1 MSKMSITKFEEYA
14 KAQNKD
20 NESVI
25 AVPGMA
31 DVEVKVRHRLSLE
44 EMCAFVDGV
53 CDACVDGNGEYY
65 PELYQL
71 ALDESMVRY
80 YTDCKLPDDAA
91 RVYSLLLAANEL
103 LAEIRCN
110 IDAHQFL
117 SMRDAIRNKIENKV
131 RLAENSAALSVQKLM
146 LRMEEIGDKLE
157 NVFSGVDSNT
167 LNGVVEKL
175 GNIDEGTLVK
185 AMREQ
190 DKEAPANV
198 IAMPKRS

>member
-1 MSKMSITKFEEYA
+1 MSKMTITKLEEYA
-14 KAQNKD
+14 KMND
-20 NESVI
+20 EPRESTIDVL
-25 AVPGMA
+25 GMEGI
-31 DVEVKVRHRLSLE
+31 EVKVRHRLSLE

-53 CDACVDGNGEYY
+53 CDACVDDDGEYY

-71 ALDESMVRY
+71 AMDESMVRY
-80 YTDCKLPDDAA
+80 YTDCKLPDDAS
-91 RVYSLLLAANEL
+91 RVYTLLLASGNL

-117 SMRDAIRNKIENKV
+117 SMRDAIRSKIDRKL
-131 RLAENSAALSVQKLM
+131 RMAESSAALSTQKLL
-146 LRMEEIGDKLE
+146 LRIEELGDKLE
-157 NVFSGVDSNT
+157 GVFSGVDSNA

-175 GNIDEGTLVK
+175 GSMDEETLVK

-190 DKEAPANV
+190 DKETAGNV